1 MEEGEVVVRGEE
13 VLRLRLGDVLV
24 LHLGRRGA

>member
-1 MEEGEVVVRGEE
+1 MGEGEVVAGGEE

-24 LHLGRRGA
+24 LHLRKRGA